1 MSQLAVGNGGLH
13 SIYPSHH
20 EGFGAWVAGGSCDV
34 RDGMR
39 FIILAAF
46 WWLWSGH
53 TEPLV
58 LFFGF
63 ASCALVTWLAR
74 RMDAIDGG
82 EPPYTFGLRPL
93 GYLIYLL
100 IEVVKSNLHVA
111 RVILDPKLPVSP
123 CLVRVVATQKTD
135 LGRVVFANSIT
146 LTPGT
151 LTLDLRDGEVLVH
164 ALTQEAADGLLEGH
178 MDARVSSLEGSA

>member
-1 MSQLAVGNGGLH
+1 
-13 SIYPSHH
+13 
-20 EGFGAWVAGGSCDV
+20 
-34 RDGMR
+34 MR

-53 TEPLV
+53 TEPVV
-58 LFFGF
+58 LTLGL

-82 EPPYTFGLRPL
+82 EPPYSFGVRPV
-93 GYLIYLL
+93 GYLVYLL
-100 IEVVKSNLHVA
+100 FEVVKSNLHVA
-111 RVILDPKLPVSP
+111 RVILDPRLPVSP
-123 CLVRVVATQKTD
+123 RLVRVEATQKTD

-164 ALTQEAADGLLEGH
+164 ALTQEAAEGLLDGT
-178 MDARVSSLEGSA
+178 MDERVSSLEGSS